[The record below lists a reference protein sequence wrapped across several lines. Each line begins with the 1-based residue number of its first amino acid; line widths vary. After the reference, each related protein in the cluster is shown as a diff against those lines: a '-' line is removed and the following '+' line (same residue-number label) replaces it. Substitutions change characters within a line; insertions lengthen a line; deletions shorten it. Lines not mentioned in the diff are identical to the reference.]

1 MLDYSA
7 FTPQSSKYNRSNEIL
22 RKNGIEPIL
31 RKGETDS
38 DLSNTNDGK
47 EANVNKTFSETSSHN
62 NDEVNS
68 YLQKIEKNNTY
79 SNSSSCSIS
88 EDCDGTQHLNVGHI
102 SITIN
107 QETSHVSDNS
117 ITLKSN
123 NESPIL
129 DSNSLENTVKQTT
142 MSPQNTISETISK
155 RYNTS
160 WVGTRLGTSVNL
172 YN

>member
-68 YLQKIEKNNTY
+68 YLQKIEKK
-79 SNSSSCSIS
+79 
-88 EDCDGTQHLNVGHI
+88 L
-102 SITIN
+102 TIN
-107 QETSHVSDNS
+107 NVLGVVIVYGFGFYTE
-117 ITLKSN
+117 LKN
-123 NESPIL
+123 IL
-129 DSNSLENTVKQTT
+129 
-142 MSPQNTISETISK
+142 
-155 RYNTS
+155 
-160 WVGTRLGTSVNL
+160 TRP
-172 YN
+172 